1 MVKTALP
8 YENIGFLAASLP
20 PKRPFKGP
28 KLFEGPPWSSRP
40 SFWIFSGSLA
50 TIIENSSSY
59 PYLEACIETLLES
72 SPYPPLSEWLVC
84 PHGSQDAFKIPFKD
98 ILKVFEGLSKDLQRP
113 STWGRERER
122 ESERDQ

>member
-59 PYLEACIETLLES
+59 PYHL
-72 SPYPPLSEWLVC
+72 
-84 PHGSQDAFKIPFKD
+84 
-98 ILKVFEGLSKDLQRP
+98 DLQRP

-122 ESERDQ
+122 ERERDQERDQ